1 MRDKM
6 KLPIRMIITRHC
18 LPSCRDTI
26 WNKVIPVTDHILGT
40 MAGGAADCSFWLRRL
55 AAHSRLVE
63 TDTGRRLSVGSAAR
77 LLSSTLQDQRGQ
89 GLSVGTML
97 MGVEMRRVEDDDRLL
112 PRDNDEECCQGVL
125 YYIDSD
131 GSRVKDQ
138 YFAVGSGSTFA
149 YGILDNG
156 FKEGLSVDDAAGLC
170 ARAVSHAA
178 YRDAYSGGFC
188 NIFVVNKHGWRHL
201 RHFDQGIGSIDA
213 QTVQ

>member
-1 MRDKM
+1 M
-6 KLPIRMIITRHC
+6 
-18 LPSCRDTI
+18 
-26 WNKVIPVTDHILGT
+26 TDHILGT
-40 MAGGAADCSFWLRRL
+40 MAGGAADSSFWLRRL
-55 AAHSRLVE
+55 AAHARLVE
-63 TDTGRRLSVGSAAR
+63 TDSGRRLSVRSAAR

-89 GLSVGTML
+89 GLSVGTMI
-97 MGVEMRRVEDDDRLL
+97 MGVEMHGVEDGRLPGDDNKER
-112 PRDNDEECCQGVL
+112 CQGVL

-131 GSRVKDQ
+131 GSRVQDQ

-188 NIFVVNKHGWRHL
+188 NVFVVNKHGWRYL
-201 RHFDQGIGSIDA
+201 RHFDQGIGVDT
-213 QTVQ
+213 QTTE

>member
-1 MRDKM
+1 M
-6 KLPIRMIITRHC
+6 
-18 LPSCRDTI
+18 
-26 WNKVIPVTDHILGT
+26 TDHILGT
-40 MAGGAADCSFWLRRL
+40 MAGGAADCLFWLRRL

-63 TDTGRRLSVGSAAR
+63 TDTGRRLSVRSAAR

-97 MGVEMRRVEDDDRLL
+97 MGVEMDRIEGDKLL
-112 PRDNDEECCQGVL
+112 HDSDKECVQGIL

-131 GSRVKDQ
+131 GSRVQDQ

-156 FKEGLSVDDAAGLC
+156 FKVGLSVDDAAGLC
-170 ARAVSHAA
+170 ARAVRHAA

-201 RHFDQGIGSIDA
+201 RHFDQGVGVDEQA
-213 QTVQ
+213 VQ